1 VSDDNSN
8 DDIPRI
14 PQSKLSRWRM
24 VNPTQYANK
33 LLEKSSDLYEGV
45 WFAVFRRFV
54 NACLHGHYVY
64 EKNSGGLF
72 VGSATF
78 YGLMSII
85 PVLSCATFILGIFHG
100 NVSEAHSQLFLELK
114 QLIPATSHELLDQI
128 SKLTESH
135 LKNTPLTFLNLVLLI
150 WTTKNF
156 FSTLVEGLL
165 KVTST
170 VERGGAIMTNIR
182 AFVTVVALGGVL
194 LATFGLGENGQ
205 LTHYIIQQFPQNT
218 YAPEILTTLAR
229 WQVLTILSSTI
240 TVTLLYKW
248 LLKTSLVAC
257 LEGTAAFIGGFLMLK
272 SFYWIYLHYNQA
284 STVALFGG
292 FAPMVVSILW
302 GYFAI
307 TAFFVGACI
316 ASLPNQKA
324 VISQIPNVPN
334 SWDEAA

>member
-1 VSDDNSN
+1 
-8 DDIPRI
+8 
-14 PQSKLSRWRM
+14 
-24 VNPTQYANK
+24 
-33 LLEKSSDLYEGV
+33 
-45 WFAVFRRFV
+45 
-54 NACLHGHYVY
+54 
-64 EKNSGGLF
+64 
-72 VGSATF
+72 
-78 YGLMSII
+78 MSII
-85 PVLSCATFILGIFHG
+85 PVLSCATFILGFFHG
-100 NVSEAHSQLFLELK
+100 NIEHAHAQLFLELK
-114 QLIPATSHELLDQI
+114 LLIPSTSHDLLNQI
-128 SKLTESH
+128 AKLTESH
-135 LKNTPLTFLNLVLLI
+135 LKNTPLTFLNLALLA

-170 VERGGAIMTNIR
+170 AERGGAVMTNVR

-194 LATFGLGENGQ
+194 MATFGLGENGQ
-205 LTHYIIQQFPQNT
+205 LTHLLIQQFPSDT
-218 YAPEILTTLAR
+218 YAKEIITTLAQ

-248 LLKTSLVAC
+248 LLKTSLMAC

-272 SFYWIYLHYNQA
+272 SFYWIYLHYNNE

-324 VISQIPNVPN
+324 IISQIPHVPN